1 MPSSVAIS
9 MMLKFGTSLG
19 CKAKYFC
26 TASNATFVPRSETR
40 NEARTTK
47 HGGEGEG
54 HDAHSAAL
62 DTGVIHFYSHWAGQ

>member
-54 HDAHSAAL
+54 DHNARRAL
-62 DTGVIHFYSHWAGQ
+62 TPFTPL